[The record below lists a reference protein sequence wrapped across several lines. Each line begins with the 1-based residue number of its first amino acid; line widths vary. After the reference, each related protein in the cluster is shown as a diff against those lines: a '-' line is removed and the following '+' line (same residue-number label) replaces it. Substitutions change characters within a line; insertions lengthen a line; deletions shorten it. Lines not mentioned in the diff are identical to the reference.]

1 MMRPRRDHQSI
12 RECPALVVPALEMP
26 GPRETPLPEL
36 RQDELAVTDDVQSI

>member
-12 RECPALVVPALEMP
+12 RECPARVLPALEMS

-36 RQDELAVTDDVQSI
+36 RQDELAFTKDVQSI